1 MYQFVT
7 RIFFLSLV
15 VCSVLMVSCKKDSER
30 FVPDNDQALDSAWSA
45 TVPSSA
51 QVHQL
56 AAQLVGKVF
65 VRTLNP
71 TLDSVLETDNGLR
84 IQLPGKFL
92 YLPGMATTLTEV
104 KSEYVMIRKPGDYVR
119 YGIPSQA
126 GMYPLETGG
135 VIFLNLTSNN
145 QPVSIAGE
153 KSILYQFYETD
164 TKPGMNV
171 FYGSRNGFSNTSVFN
186 WVPANDYP
194 QLGVW
199 DSVNPV
205 RKGYRLSTRHGGLI
219 QVGKYIET
227 NSERTKVSVV
237 LPNLFSN
244 CNTSVYLAF
253 KNIRSIVRLEGN
265 ASLRTF
271 GVSNIPINEEV
282 LLFSISKIGDSYYLG
297 KLDQRTTAGM
307 LAVVKPVLVELN
319 TIQSFLDGL

>member
-1 MYQFVT
+1 MYHFAA
-7 RIFFLSLV
+7 RMFFLSLS
-15 VCSVLMVSCKKDSER
+15 VCSVLLVSCKKDSER
-30 FVPDNDQALDSAWSA
+30 FVPYSDQALDSAWSA
-45 TVPSSA
+45 TVPSNA

-56 AAQLVGKVF
+56 AARLLGKVY
-65 VRTLNP
+65 VKTLNP
-71 TLDSVLETDNGLR
+71 TVDSVLETDNGLR

-92 YLPGMATTLTEV
+92 YMPGMATTLTEV
-104 KSEYVMIRKPGDYVR
+104 KSEYVMIRKLGDYVR
-119 YGIPSQA
+119 YGVPSQS
-126 GMYPLETGG
+126 GMYPLETRGAF
-135 VIFLNLTSNN
+135 FLSLTSNN
-145 QPVSIAGE
+145 QAVSIAAE
-153 KSILYQFYETD
+153 KSILFQFYETD

-171 FYGSRNGFSNTSVFN
+171 FYGSRNGFSNTSGFN

-205 RKGYRLSTRHGGLI
+205 RKGYHLSIRHGGLI

-227 NSERTKVSVV
+227 TSARTKVSVV

-244 CNTSVYLAF
+244 CNTSVYMAF
-253 KNIRSIVRLEGN
+253 KNIRSIVRLDGD

-271 GVSNIPINEEV
+271 GSSNIPINEEV
-282 LLFSISKIGDSYYLG
+282 LFFSISKIGDSYYLG

-319 TIQSFLDGL
+319 TIQSFLDAL